1 MITLNEARQVHGL
14 PLIDDEKVEY
24 NMEFH
29 ILVKD
34 FEDSYRRVQ
43 HPHNSNEVSIEYVSL
58 CGDWFPPFE
67 FSARPLIK
75 PTCESCILLEFEA
88 NARSASEGQQT
99 EDEATYRPQVSK
111 ALQSGTGA

>member
-14 PLIDDEKVEY
+14 PTIGNEKAEH

-43 HPHNSNEVSIEYVSL
+43 YPHNPNEVSIEYLSI
-58 CGDWFPPFE
+58 CGSWLLPSE

-99 EDEATYRPQVSK
+99 EDEATY
-111 ALQSGTGA
+111 